1 MSKHTLV
8 RMSRINYI
16 YLEADKP
23 SGWRSYCSCGW
34 MSNLEKSERKAED
47 AHADH
52 EVYMASVVGD

>member
-1 MSKHTLV
+1 
-8 RMSRINYI
+8 MSRINYI